1 MQTTHHGSHT
11 TYHVPTMYCP
21 TCSHLNLP
29 GVDQCAKCQ
38 ADLAPLDV
46 PAAHDRVEASL
57 MADKV
62 SVLHPRPAV
71 TVRADDTL
79 AQAMATM
86 LDRGV
91 GAVLVVDGETLAGIL
106 TERDFLT
113 KVAGQPG
120 FERQPVRDYMTAGP
134 ETVAED
140 DPLAFA
146 VRKMDVGGYRHLAV
160 LPASGKTGPSAVI
173 SVRDVLRHITK
184 LCKDA

>member
-1 MQTTHHGSHT
+1 
-11 TYHVPTMYCP
+11 MYCP
-21 TCSHLNLP
+21 TCTHLNLP
-29 GVDQCAKCQ
+29 GLDHCTKCQ

-62 SVLHPRPAV
+62 AVLHPRPAV
-71 TVRADDTL
+71 MVRADATL
-79 AQAMATM
+79 AEAMRIM

-91 GAVLVVDGETLAGIL
+91 GAVLVTDRGALAGIL

-113 KVAGQPG
+113 KVAGRPG
-120 FERQPVRDYMTAGP
+120 FESHAVREYMTPDP
-134 ETVAED
+134 ETVTED

-160 LPASGKTGPSAVI
+160 LPATGQTGPPAVV